1 MAKTLHP
8 TADTIPDT
16 VPALPKAVDH
26 NRHLPATAALQWLA
40 LGWRDLWI
48 RPMPSLL
55 YGLGVALLSLLV
67 IAAMVTFGWAQILFP
82 ALAGFLVVGPLLATG
97 LYEKSRRLEAGEP
110 VTLWHMIFPRRG
122 GGAHLFFVG
131 AVLLTL
137 MLVWMRAAVLLYALF
152 LGWRPFPGFDSVVNM
167 LFTTPTGLLMLAT
180 GTAVGGLFAAFAFA
194 ISAFSIPMMLD
205 RRLDAFSAM
214 GLSMSLVWNNL
225 PAALLWGAIVL
236 TLTVFSLG
244 TALIGLI
251 LIFPLLGHATWHAY
265 AAVRP

>member
-1 MAKTLHP
+1 MAKTLNP
-8 TADTIPDT
+8 AADIIPDT

-26 NRHLPATAALQWLA
+26 NRHLPASAAVGWLA
-40 LGWRDLWI
+40 LGWRDLWT

-67 IAAMVTFGWAQILFP
+67 IAAMVAFGWAQILFP

-97 LYEKSRRLEAGEP
+97 LYEKSRRLEAGEK
-110 VTLWHMIFPRRG
+110 VSLWAMLFPRRG
-122 GGAHLFFVG
+122 GGGHLFFVG
-131 AVLLTL
+131 AILLTL

-152 LGWRPFPGFDSVVNM
+152 FGWRPFPGFDHIVTM
-167 LFTTPTGLLMLAT
+167 LFTTPTGLAMLAT

-205 RRLDAFSAM
+205 KRLDAFSAM

-225 PAALLWGAIVL
+225 PAALLWGVIVL
-236 TLTVFSLG
+236 ALTALSLS

-251 LIFPLLGHATWHAY
+251 VIFPLLGHATWHAY
-265 AAVRP
+265 AAVRD

>member
-1 MAKTLHP
+1 MANTLHP

-16 VPALPKAVDH
+16 VPALPKAIDH
-26 NRHLPATAALQWLA
+26 NRHLPTTAAFKWLA

-67 IAAMVTFGWAQILFP
+67 IAAMVNFGWAQILFP

-97 LYEKSRRLEAGEP
+97 LYEKSRRLEAGEA
-110 VTLWHMIFPRRG
+110 VTLLSMIFPRRG
-122 GGAHLFFVG
+122 GGAHLLFVG
-131 AVLLTL
+131 AILLTL

-152 LGWRPFPGFDSVVNM
+152 FGWRPFPGFDSVVEM
-167 LFTTPTGLLMLAT
+167 LFTTPTGLAMLAT

-194 ISAFSIPMMLD
+194 ISAFSIPMLLD

-225 PAALLWGAIVL
+225 PAALLWSAIVL
-236 TLTVFSLG
+236 VLTAISLG

-251 LIFPLLGHATWHAY
+251 VIFPLLGHATWHAY
-265 AAVRP
+265 AAVRD

>member
-26 NRHLPATAALQWLA
+26 NRHLPATAAFTWLA
-40 LGWRDLWI
+40 LGWRDLWV
-48 RPMPSLL
+48 RPIPSLI

-67 IAAMVTFGWAQILFP
+67 IGAMVNFGWVQILFP

-97 LYEKSRRLEAGEP
+97 LYEKSRRLEAGET
-110 VTLWHMIFPRRG
+110 VTLWSMIYPRRG
-122 GGAHLFFVG
+122 GGAHLLFVG
-131 AVLLTL
+131 AILLML

-152 LGWRPFPGFDSVVNM
+152 LGWLPFPGFDALVNM
-167 LFTTPTGLLMLAT
+167 LITTPTGLVMLAT

-236 TLTVFSLG
+236 ALAAFGLG

-265 AAVRP
+265 AAVRD

>member
-1 MAKTLHP
+1 MAQTTHP
-8 TADTIPDT
+8 DLIPDT

-26 NRHLPATAALQWLA
+26 NRHLPATAALHWLG
-40 LGWRDLWI
+40 LGWRDLWN
-48 RPMPSLL
+48 RPLPSLL

-67 IAAMVTFGWAQILFP
+67 IAAMVNFGWAQILFP

-110 VTLWHMIFPRRG
+110 VTLWAMIFPRRG

-131 AVLLTL
+131 AILLTL

-152 LGWRPFPGFDSVVNM
+152 FGWRPFPGFDSVVEM
-167 LFTTPTGLLMLAT
+167 LFTTPTGLAMLAT

-205 RRLDAFSAM
+205 KRLDAFSAM

-225 PAALLWGAIVL
+225 PVVLLWGIIVL
-236 TLTVFSLG
+236 ALTAVSLG

-251 LIFPLLGHATWHAY
+251 VIFPLLGHATWHAY
-265 AAVRP
+265 AAVRD